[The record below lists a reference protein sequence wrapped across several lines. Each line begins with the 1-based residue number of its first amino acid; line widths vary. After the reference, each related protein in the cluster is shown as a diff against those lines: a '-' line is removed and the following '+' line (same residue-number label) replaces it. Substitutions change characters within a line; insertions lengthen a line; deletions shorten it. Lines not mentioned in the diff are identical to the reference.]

1 LGRQMDTLFF
11 NSLAL
16 VMIKPLLVV
25 LAFAGLGVMIGR
37 SPSHEGHFGV
47 SEELPPAAHQHE
59 STELAS

>member
-1 LGRQMDTLFF
+1 
-11 NSLAL
+11 
-16 VMIKPLLVV
+16 
-25 LAFAGLGVMIGR
+25 MIGR